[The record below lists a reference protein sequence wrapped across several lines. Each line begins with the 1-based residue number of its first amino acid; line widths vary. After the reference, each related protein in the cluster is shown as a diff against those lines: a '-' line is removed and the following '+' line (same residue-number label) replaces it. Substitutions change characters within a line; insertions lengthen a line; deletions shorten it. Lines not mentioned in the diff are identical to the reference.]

1 MMRSDRSKCISL
13 LVLYKADII
22 SVIALS
28 KLYGLNDARVVQT
41 MVKGD
46 LIVPTSDRIMTR
58 SKAKL
63 SMYFVLILSGPTTD
77 NY

>member
-1 MMRSDRSKCISL
+1 MRFDKSKPSL
-13 LVLYKADII
+13 PFLIVLLTQA

-28 KLYGLNDARVVQT
+28 KVFTLNDPRVVQT

-46 LIVPTSDRIMTR
+46 LIVPVSDRIMTR

-63 SMYFVLILSGPTTD
+63 SKPPLPSPSPSKL
-77 NY
+77 N